1 MSSSPPAP
9 GPRPAPGPSPAYIPA
24 PAPDLSRRRILRYG
38 MAGAGAALLASD
50 PLTACASPAGASQA
64 SSLKVWDLF
73 QGGDGLLMNDMIK
86 AVSRA
91 HDGFTVDRTILDWGP
106 SYYTKLAMSAAG
118 GRAADVAVL
127 HLSRLAGFAPGG
139 LLDPFDLDLLAEFGV
154 SQADFTPAVWKRTQY
169 ENTVYAIPLDVHPF
183 IVFYDRDAAD
193 KAGLLDSSGELAPMG
208 SPEALLDAGKELAKV
223 TGGSGILFG
232 HVTDTAQSW
241 RQFAAFYAQT
251 GAAFTLPDGG
261 PARIDVDA
269 AVRVVSFMQQ
279 LFDGRTNPNNLDYN
293 GAMAAFIGRR
303 GGMAMLGE
311 WELPTLRKSGIP
323 LGAAPFPQVF
333 EHPAVYTDSH
343 SFVLP
348 HQDHPDPQ
356 RRREAHRYVAQMVKQ
371 SLTWASAGHIP
382 AYQPVLARP
391 EYAELHPQSSY
402 ADAGKVAVLDP
413 PNWFAGAASN
423 FQNRMCQPLQSA
435 LLGNTSAEKAV
446 RQMVREADTLL
457 RQPNPVA

>member
-1 MSSSPPAP
+1 MSSFPPAP
-9 GPRPAPGPSPAYIPA
+9 GPRPAFTPPPTAGV
-24 PAPDLSRRRILRYG
+24 SRRGLLRYG
-38 MAGAGAALLASD
+38 MAGAGAALLASG
-50 PLTACASPAGASQA
+50 PLTGCASPAA
-64 SSLKVWDLF
+64 SSDASALRVWDLF
-73 QGGDGLLMNDMIK
+73 QGGDGILMNDMIK
-86 AVSRA
+86 AVSSA
-91 HDGFTVDRTILDWGP
+91 GDGFAVDRTILDWGP

-118 GRAADVAVL
+118 GRASDVAVL
-127 HLSRLAGFAPGG
+127 HLSRLAGYAPGG
-139 LLDPFDLDLLAEFGV
+139 LLDHFDLDLLAEFGC
-154 SQADFTPAVWKRTQY
+154 SEADFAPAVWKRTRH
-169 ENTVYAIPLDVHPF
+169 EGAVYAIPLDVHPF

-208 SPEALLDAGKELAKV
+208 SPEALLDAGKALAKA

-232 HVTDTAQSW
+232 HVTDTAQNW
-241 RQFAAFYAQT
+241 RQFAALYAQT
-251 GAAFTLPDGG
+251 GAAFTLPEGG
-261 PARIDVDA
+261 PAEIDTDA
-269 AVRVVSFMQQ
+269 AIRVVAFMQQ

-293 GAMAAFIGRR
+293 GAMAGFIGGR
-303 GGMAMLGE
+303 GGMAMIGE

-333 EHPAVYTDSH
+333 ERPAVYTDSH

-348 HQDHPDPQ
+348 HQADPDPG

-391 EYAELHPQSSY
+391 EYAALNPQSSY
-402 ADAGKVAVLDP
+402 AEAGKVAVLDP

-446 RQMVREADTLL
+446 RQMVREANALL
-457 RQPNPVA
+457 HQPNPVA

>member
-1 MSSSPPAP
+1 MSFSSSAHEASATPGSGPAP
-9 GPRPAPGPSPAYIPA
+9 GIG
-24 PAPDLSRRRILRYG
+24 RRRFLRHG
-38 MAGAGAALLASD
+38 TAGAGALLAMS
-50 PLTACASPAGASQA
+50 PLAGCSSPASASGASA
-64 SSLKVWDLF
+64 LSVWDLF
-73 QGGDGLLMNDMIK
+73 QGGDGMLMNDMIK
-86 AVSRA
+86 AVSQGPE
-91 HDGFTVDRTILDWGP
+91 GFRIDRTILDWGP

-118 GRAADVAVL
+118 GRASDVAVL
-127 HLSRLAGFAPGG
+127 HLSRLAGYAPGG

-154 SQADFTPAVWKRTQY
+154 TEKDFTPAVWSRTKHQGR
-169 ENTVYAIPLDVHPF
+169 VYAIPLDVHPF
-183 IVFYDRDAAD
+183 IVFYDRKAAGQ
-193 KAGLLDSSGELAPMG
+193 AGLLDAEGELAPMG
-208 SPEALLDAGKELAKV
+208 SPKALLEAGKALADV
-223 TGGSGILFG
+223 TGKSGILFG

-241 RQFAAFYAQT
+241 RQFAALYAQT

-261 PARIDVDA
+261 PAEIDTDA
-269 AVRVVSFMQQ
+269 AVQVVSFMQQ

-293 GAMAAFIGRR
+293 SALAGFLGGR

-311 WELPTLRKSGIP
+311 WELPTLQKSGIP

-333 EHPAVYTDSH
+333 GRPAVYTDSH

-348 HQDHPDPQ
+348 HQSDPDPA
-356 RRREAHRYVAQMVKQ
+356 RRREAHRYVARILKQ

-382 AYQPVLARP
+382 AYQPVLAEP
-391 EYAELHPQSSY
+391 EYAALKPQSSY
-402 ADAGKVAVLDP
+402 ADAGDVAVLDP

-446 RQMVREADTLL
+446 RQMVREANTLL

>member
-9 GPRPAPGPSPAYIPA
+9 GPRPASTPPPAA
-24 PAPDLSRRRILRYG
+24 GVSRRGLLRYG
-38 MAGAGAALLASD
+38 MAGAGAALLASG
-50 PLTACASPAGASQA
+50 PLTGCASPAA
-64 SSLKVWDLF
+64 SSSDASALRVWDLF
-73 QGGDGLLMNDMIK
+73 QGGDGILMNDMIK
-86 AVSRA
+86 AVSTAR
-91 HDGFTVDRTILDWGP
+91 DGFTVDRTILDWGP

-118 GRAADVAVL
+118 GRASDVAVL
-127 HLSRLAGFAPGG
+127 HLSRLAGYAPGG
-139 LLDPFDLDLLAEFGV
+139 LLDPFDLDVLAEFGCGE
-154 SQADFTPAVWKRTQY
+154 ADFTPAVWKRTQY
-169 ENTVYAIPLDVHPF
+169 EGTVYAIPLDVHPF

-193 KAGLLDSSGELAPMG
+193 KAGLLDPSGELAPMG
-208 SPEALLDAGKELAKV
+208 SPEALLGAGKALADA

-241 RQFAAFYAQT
+241 RQFAALYAQT
-251 GAAFTLPDGG
+251 GAAFTLPEGG
-261 PARIDVDA
+261 PAEIDTDA
-269 AVRVVSFMQQ
+269 AVRVVSFMQR

-293 GAMAAFIGRR
+293 GAMAAFMGGR

-311 WELPTLRKSGIP
+311 WELPALRKSGIS

-333 EHPAVYTDSH
+333 DRPAVYTDSH

-348 HQDHPDPQ
+348 HQSDPDPA
-356 RRREAHRYVAQMVKQ
+356 RRREAHRYVAQMIKQ

-391 EYAELHPQSSY
+391 AYAALDPQSSY